1 MQETIGVDII
11 LSEFSEWHTSSPAEN
26 RSIKRNSTG
35 ATSVSDYPVW
45 ENKHD
50 ASLQNLIY

>member
-26 RSIKRNSTG
+26 RSIKRNSIG